1 MSLQTTRA
9 DLIRSVL
16 EGVALQSRW
25 LLGPVEK
32 FAGTRFDALRILGG
46 GAESDLW
53 CQIHADALGRR
64 VERVRE
70 PMAAQSRGAA
80 LIAALAL
87 GIIGFDDVPALVP
100 VDRAFVPD
108 PQVTPVYDALARE
121 LPKVYSGLKGTFSR
135 LRSPR

>member
-25 LLGPVEK
+25 LLGPVRSSPGPVSMPS
-32 FAGTRFDALRILGG
+32 ASRRRRRQ
-46 GAESDLW
+46 SDLW

-121 LPKVYSGLKGTFSR
+121 LPKVY
-135 LRSPR
+135 PA